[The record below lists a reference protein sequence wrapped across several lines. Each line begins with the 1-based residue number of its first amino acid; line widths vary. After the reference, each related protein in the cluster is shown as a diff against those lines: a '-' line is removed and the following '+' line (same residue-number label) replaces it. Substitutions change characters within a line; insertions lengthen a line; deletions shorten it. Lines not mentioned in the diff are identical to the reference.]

1 MKSAGSGPKN
11 NHVCGSREQINA
23 NEEELHKDK
32 DEKEVDGVR
41 GRVAGPHIF
50 GEMKDQQK
58 TRRPAFCFSISV
70 LFYIFSRFLFYM
82 MGAWFVLFPT
92 SFFYLLGGVF
102 FLRS

>member
-70 LFYIFSRFLFYM
+70 LFYIFSRFLFRNKYEKW
-82 MGAWFVLFPT
+82 GERPLIVYDAIVKIT
-92 SFFYLLGGVF
+92 SKN
-102 FLRS
+102 